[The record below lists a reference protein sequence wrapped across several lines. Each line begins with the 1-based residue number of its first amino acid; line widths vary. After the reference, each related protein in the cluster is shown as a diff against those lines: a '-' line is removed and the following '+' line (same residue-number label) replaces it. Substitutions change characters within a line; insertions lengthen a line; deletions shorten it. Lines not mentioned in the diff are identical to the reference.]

1 MTPDLDDL
9 IKEYSEK
16 LMELLPFA
24 QSSQADSQAQNET
37 SDLSPQST
45 DPLIDDATADMTY
58 SGKESLS
65 QEYSSPADSGNDDSD
80 FSDNDTDDKE
90 DSITVQT
97 DSTSPSEKRP
107 IPTNPENFAT
117 FRARVFSGN
126 SAFAVENAKV
136 SVHIG
141 DELYA
146 FLVTDKNGDTVTVKL
161 ESFPEENSLEPLS
174 EDQSLEYAAD
184 VSADGFIPQKNLVVS
199 AVGGSDIV
207 LNVQLVPESESVN

>member
-1 MTPDLDDL
+1 MTDNLDNL

-24 QSSQADSQAQNET
+24 QESQADSQSQNEA
-37 SDLSPQST
+37 SDPPLQST
-45 DPLIDDATADMTY
+45 DPLKDEAADDVTDGDGET
-58 SGKESLS
+58 LL
-65 QEYSSPADSGNDDSD
+65 QEDNNTDNSNDDSILPD
-80 FSDNDTDDKE
+80 TDTDDEE
-90 DSITVQT
+90 DNPTVQS
-97 DSTSPSEKRP
+97 DPASSSEIRP
-107 IPTNPENFAT
+107 IPTNPENFST

-136 SVHIG
+136 SVRIG

-146 FLVTDKNGDTVTVKL
+146 FLVTDKNGETVTVKL
-161 ESFPEENSLEPLS
+161 EAFPEENSLEPLS

-184 VSADGFIPQKNLVVS
+184 VTADGFISQKNLLGS

>member
-9 IKEYSEK
+9 IKKYSEK

-24 QSSQADSQAQNET
+24 QDSQTDLQTQNET
-37 SDLSPQST
+37 SVPPQQGT
-45 DPLIDDATADMTY
+45 DSLTEAAADMTD
-58 SGKESLS
+58 SDSEALP
-65 QEYSSPADSGNDDSD
+65 QENNSPADSTNNDDLNFAD
-80 FSDNDTDDKE
+80 DDEDTSTE
-90 DSITVQT
+90 PT
-97 DSTSPSEKRP
+97 DSPSQSEKRP
-107 IPTNPENFAT
+107 IPTNPQNFAT

-146 FLVTDKNGDTVTVKL
+146 FLVTDKNGETITVKL
-161 ESFPEENSLEPLS
+161 ESSPEENSLEPLS

-184 VSADGFIPQKNLVVS
+184 VSADGFITQKNLLVS

-207 LNVQLVPESESVN
+207 LNVQLVPESEGVN

>member
-9 IKEYSEK
+9 IKKYSEK

-24 QSSQADSQAQNET
+24 QDSQKDLQTQNET
-37 SDLSPQST
+37 SVPPQQST
-45 DPLIDDATADMTY
+45 DSLTDETAADMTD
-58 SGKESLS
+58 SDSEALPL
-65 QEYSSPADSGNDDSD
+65 ENNSPTDNSNNDDLNFAD
-80 FSDNDTDDKE
+80 DDEDTSTE
-90 DSITVQT
+90 PT
-97 DSTSPSEKRP
+97 DSPSQSEKRP
-107 IPTNPENFAT
+107 IPTNPQNFAT

-146 FLVTDKNGDTVTVKL
+146 FLVTDKNGETITVKL

-184 VSADGFIPQKNLVVS
+184 VSADGFITQKNLLVS

-207 LNVQLVPESESVN
+207 LNVQLVPESEGVN

>member
-9 IKEYSEK
+9 IKKYSEK

-24 QSSQADSQAQNET
+24 QDSQTDLQTQNET
-37 SDLSPQST
+37 SVPPQQST
-45 DPLIDDATADMTY
+45 DSLTDETAADMTD
-58 SGKESLS
+58 SDSEALP
-65 QEYSSPADSGNDDSD
+65 QENNSPTDSSNNDDLNFAD
-80 FSDNDTDDKE
+80 DDEDTSTE
-90 DSITVQT
+90 PT
-97 DSTSPSEKRP
+97 DSPSQSEKRP
-107 IPTNPENFAT
+107 IPTNPQNFAT

-146 FLVTDKNGDTVTVKL
+146 FLVTDKNGETITVKL

-184 VSADGFIPQKNLVVS
+184 VSADGFITQKNLLVS

-207 LNVQLVPESESVN
+207 LNVQLVPESEGVN